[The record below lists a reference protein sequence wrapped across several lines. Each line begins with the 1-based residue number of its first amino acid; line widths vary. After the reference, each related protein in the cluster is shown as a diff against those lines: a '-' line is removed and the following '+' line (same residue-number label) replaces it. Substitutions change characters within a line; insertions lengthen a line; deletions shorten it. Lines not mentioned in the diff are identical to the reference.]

1 MSLSPLE
8 RIVVEPKYNNISM
21 PATSCVIWLH
31 GLGDSGDG
39 FAPVVPVLKLPR
51 DHGIRFIFPH
61 APEQPV
67 TINQGYVMR
76 SWYDIKSMDLH
87 NRADM
92 KGVLVSEKRVQALIQ
107 EQIDAGIPAN
117 KIILAGFSQGG
128 VLSLFTGLR
137 FKQSLA
143 GILALSCYL
152 PTADKLPEH
161 CHEANKSTPL
171 LQHHGIQDDVVP
183 MSSGKMAFDLLQQ
196 AGYNTTWKSYPIP
209 HSVLPQQL
217 NDISAWLQ
225 ERLLSQFN

>member
-1 MSLSPLE
+1 
-8 RIVVEPKYNNISM
+8 
-21 PATSCVIWLH
+21 
-31 GLGDSGDG
+31 LGDSGDG

-92 KGVLVSEKRVQALIQ
+92 EGVLVSEKRVQALIQ

-196 AGYNTTWKSYPIP
+196 AGYNTTWKSYPMP